1 MMMMMIAGET
11 VDFQGDQSSF
21 WTGTTRGWNFQVDLL
36 SNWNGMGTDV
46 AATNMLMTKLNRTIN
61 RTAGIG
67 SIIVYI

>member
-1 MMMMMIAGET
+1 MMMMIAGET